1 MAESIK
7 ILNLDVSAEQS
18 YIYLKCKQY
27 DQNSRIY
34 QLIITDR
41 HIPLQLKG
49 NEVIIAAMTRS
60 DGTYTDTICTWDNGK
75 LYLTMTDA
83 MLAISGQAR
92 CEVRIYDSQQLSVLS
107 TLNFHIDIVPSTI
120 PMDRILK
127 SDEFN
132 ALNELIL
139 SMPYTIKEIQ
149 EIIDNL
155 DIGDLIAI
163 SKTQP
168 TDQKIGNYWLVE
180 SLDGKVKQIG
190 KKISNNGSISDYR
203 MLSIGAEDKPGDV
216 YVDFSGEIVTVIP
229 SGGGTNGGTGTGT
242 GGEVNVIERIQLN
255 GTTLP
260 VSNKTVNISNVATQ
274 DYVDEAVSN
283 ITDSSFLPAIPAKT
297 SELIND
303 SGFITDENYIHT
315 DNNFTTELKQKL
327 AGISEGANKIIVDAE
342 MSDTSDNPV
351 QNKVIKKYID
361 DYLDANFGEIA
372 DVIDNVN
379 RTVI

>member
-139 SMPYTIKEIQ
+139 SMPYTIEEIQ
-149 EIIDNL
+149 KIIDIL
-155 DIGDLIAI
+155 DFADLIQI
-163 SKTQP
+163 SPTQP
-168 TDQKIGNYWLVE
+168 QNQKIGNYWLIE
-180 SLDGKVKQIG
+180 SSDGKIKHIG
-190 KKISNNGSISDYR
+190 EKISNNGNENDYR
-203 MLSIGAEDKPGDV
+203 IFPIGEENNTGNV
-216 YVDFSGEIVTVIP
+216 YVDFSGEIITVNPTAGNP
-229 SGGGTNGGTGTGT
+229 SAGAGTENL
-242 GGEVNVIERIQLN
+242 IEAIQLN
-255 GTTLP
+255 GITLP
-260 VSNKTVNISNVATQ
+260 IVNKTVNIM
-274 DYVDEAVSN
+274 
-283 ITDSSFLPAIPAKT
+283 TDSYIPIS
-297 SELIND
+297 SEDINAL
-303 SGFITDENYIHT
+303 FANDE
-315 DNNFTTELKQKL
+315 E
-327 AGISEGANKIIVDAE
+327 
-342 MSDTSDNPV
+342 
-351 QNKVIKKYID
+351 
-361 DYLDANFGEIA
+361 
-372 DVIDNVN
+372 
-379 RTVI
+379 